1 MPNEN
6 RLELTLTLTEELLA
20 AIDNWRQLQPNVP
33 EREPAALLLLE
44 AALEEAALAAAQ
56 TPDQS

>member
-1 MPNEN
+1 MPEETH
-6 RLELTLTLTEELLA
+6 LKLTLTLTEELLA
-20 AIDNWRQLQPNVP
+20 AIDNWRRSQPNIP
-33 EREPAALLLLE
+33 ERASAVLLLLE

>member
-20 AIDNWRQLQPNVP
+20 AIDNWRRSQPDIP

-56 TPDQS
+56 TPDQP